1 MINDD
6 LRVIS
11 YWKRPFL
18 YLSGTDIKTISQCAP
33 DLATRYSILGGLL
46 CIPALVAFFSSS
58 YAVSFLF
65 PETSYKYYAG
75 VIWALII
82 LTIDRSIVA
91 QNPEI
96 AEDPVMLQSANLSKG
111 AKFRSRSIIVGRI
124 FISIILGFVIAEPL
138 CIKIF
143 DDEIQ
148 EQIHNSKEN
157 EFSTK
162 RKSLDSVLVSMENE
176 IKAKEQDWLNAQKVA
191 TDESDGTTGPRG
203 TGDVFRH
210 KQGVA
215 DILKKKYETVEREQR
230 VNQDSIRREID
241 SLKKGINTNKATNL
255 TGRMHALNQVASNN
269 QDLLISIWLLRLLFV
284 CIELIPLILKTSLK
298 RKSDSYVVLCHQNNK
313 KTIALNTDN
322 EHNLAVKQML
332 RDRFKDDLKTNKML
346 KSRKMENIAKDL
358 NFYLKINQNAADTFE
373 RECGIVEKTIT
384 DQEIRKATIAKMAES
399 YLKFTTKLTEVY
411 NTENG
416 INDKQS

>member
-1 MINDD
+1 MMTDN

-33 DLATRYSILGGLL
+33 DLPTRYSILGGLL

-58 YAVSFLF
+58 YAVSLLF
-65 PETSYKYYAG
+65 PNTSYEYFAG

-96 AEDPVMLQSANLSKG
+96 DEDPVMLQSANLSKG
-111 AKFRSRSIIVGRI
+111 AKLRSCWIIVGRI

-138 CIKIF
+138 CISIF

-148 EQIHNSKEN
+148 EQIYNSKEN
-157 EFSTK
+157 EISTK
-162 RKSLDSVLVSMENE
+162 RKSLDSVLVSMENK
-176 IKAKEQDWLNAQKVA
+176 IRAKELDWLNAQKVA

-203 TGDVFRH
+203 TGQVFKH

-215 DILKKKYETVEREQR
+215 DTLKNQHEKFKREQS

-241 SLKKGINTNKATNL
+241 SLKKNINTNKATNL
-255 TGRMHALNQVASNN
+255 TGRMHALNEVALNN
-269 QDLLISIWLLRLLFV
+269 LDMLISIWLLRLLFV

-313 KTIALNTDN
+313 KTIALNTEN

-332 RDRFKDDLKTNKML
+332 FDRFKDDLKTNKIL
-346 KSRKMENIAKDL
+346 KSRNMENTAKDL
-358 NFYLKINQNAADTFE
+358 NFYLKINRNAADTFE
-373 RECGIVEKTIT
+373 RECGIVEKKIT

-399 YLKFTTKLTEVY
+399 YLNFTSKLKEIY
-411 NTENG
+411 NKENG
-416 INDKQS
+416 VNDK

>member
-1 MINDD
+1 MMTDN

-33 DLATRYSILGGLL
+33 DLPTRYSILGGLL

-58 YAVSFLF
+58 YAVSLLF
-65 PETSYKYYAG
+65 PNTSYEYFAG

-96 AEDPVMLQSANLSKG
+96 DEDPVMLQSANLSKG
-111 AKFRSRSIIVGRI
+111 AKLRSCWIIVGRI

-138 CIKIF
+138 CISIF

-148 EQIHNSKEN
+148 EQIYNSKEN
-157 EFSTK
+157 EISTK
-162 RKSLDSVLVSMENE
+162 RKSLDSVLVSMENK
-176 IKAKEQDWLNAQKVA
+176 IRAKELDWLNAQKVA

-203 TGDVFRH
+203 TGQVFKH

-215 DILKKKYETVEREQR
+215 DTLKNQHEKFKREQS

-241 SLKKGINTNKATNL
+241 SLKKNINTNKATNL
-255 TGRMHALNQVASNN
+255 TGRMHALNEVALNN
-269 QDLLISIWLLRLLFV
+269 PDMLISIWLRRLLFV

-313 KTIALNTDN
+313 KTIALNTEN

-332 RDRFKDDLKTNKML
+332 FDRFKDDLKTNKIL
-346 KSRKMENIAKDL
+346 KSRNMENTAKDL
-358 NFYLKINQNAADTFE
+358 NFYLKINRNAADTFE
-373 RECGIVEKTIT
+373 RECGIVEKKIT

-399 YLKFTTKLTEVY
+399 YLNFTSKLKEIY
-411 NTENG
+411 NNENG
-416 INDKQS
+416 INDK

>member
-1 MINDD
+1 MTDN

-33 DLATRYSILGGLL
+33 DLPTRYSILGGLL

-58 YAVSFLF
+58 YAVSLLF
-65 PETSYKYYAG
+65 PNTSYEYFAG

-96 AEDPVMLQSANLSKG
+96 DEDPVMLQSANLSKG
-111 AKFRSRSIIVGRI
+111 AKLRSCWIIVGRI

-138 CIKIF
+138 CISIF

-148 EQIHNSKEN
+148 EQIYNSKEN
-157 EFSTK
+157 EISTK
-162 RKSLDSVLVSMENE
+162 RKSLDSVLVSMENK
-176 IKAKEQDWLNAQKVA
+176 IRAKELDWLNAQKVA

-203 TGDVFRH
+203 TGQVFKH

-215 DILKKKYETVEREQR
+215 DTLKNQHEKFKREQS

-241 SLKKGINTNKATNL
+241 SLKKNINTNKATNL
-255 TGRMHALNQVASNN
+255 TGRMHALNEVALNN
-269 QDLLISIWLLRLLFV
+269 PDMLISIWLLRLLFV

-313 KTIALNTDN
+313 KTIALNTEN

-332 RDRFKDDLKTNKML
+332 FDRFKDDLKTNKIL
-346 KSRKMENIAKDL
+346 KSRNMENTAKDL
-358 NFYLKINQNAADTFE
+358 NFYLKINRNAADTFE
-373 RECGIVEKTIT
+373 RECGIVEKKIT

-399 YLKFTTKLTEVY
+399 YLNFTSKLKEIY
-411 NTENG
+411 NNENG
-416 INDKQS
+416 INDK

>member
-1 MINDD
+1 MMTDN

-33 DLATRYSILGGLL
+33 DLPTRYSILGGLL

-58 YAVSFLF
+58 YAVSLLF
-65 PETSYKYYAG
+65 PNTSYEYFAG

-96 AEDPVMLQSANLSKG
+96 DEDPVMLQSANLSKG
-111 AKFRSRSIIVGRI
+111 AKLRSWWIIVGRI

-138 CIKIF
+138 CISIF

-148 EQIHNSKEN
+148 EQIYNSKEN
-157 EFSTK
+157 EISTK
-162 RKSLDSVLVSMENE
+162 RKSLDSVLVSMENK
-176 IKAKEQDWLNAQKVA
+176 IRAKELDWLNAQKVA

-203 TGDVFRH
+203 TGQVFKH

-215 DILKKKYETVEREQR
+215 DTLKNQYEKFKREQS

-241 SLKKGINTNKATNL
+241 SLKKNINTNKATNL
-255 TGRMHALNQVASNN
+255 TGRMHALNEVALNN
-269 QDLLISIWLLRLLFV
+269 LDMLISIWLLRLLFV

-313 KTIALNTDN
+313 KTIALNTEN

-332 RDRFKDDLKTNKML
+332 FDRFKDDLKTNKIL
-346 KSRKMENIAKDL
+346 KSRNMENTAKDL
-358 NFYLKINQNAADTFE
+358 NFYLKINRNAADTFE
-373 RECGIVEKTIT
+373 RECGIVEKKIT

-399 YLKFTTKLTEVY
+399 YLNFTSKLKEIY
-411 NTENG
+411 NKENG
-416 INDKQS
+416 VNDK